1 MKQKVALRIK
11 IVSNEINR
19 KVTELLKE
27 DDNPSSGTQMRLL
40 NFIHRRNNK
49 QVPVYQKDIEMAFDI
64 RRSTATGVLQTLEKR
79 QFIERKNC
87 AEDHRLKAIFLT
99 DLGNEKV
106 QENLCKLQGFDR
118 KLIEDL
124 STEELDNFLLVL
136 DKISENCKNIEM
148 KGGKPG

>member
-27 DDNPSSGTQMRLL
+27 DDNPSSSTQMRLL

-49 QVPVYQKDIEMAFDI
+49 QVPVYQKDIEMEFDI

-79 QFIERKNC
+79 RFIERKNC
-87 AEDHRLKAIFLT
+87 AEDNRLKAIFLT

>member
-1 MKQKVALRIK
+1 MKRKVALQIK

-19 KVTELLKE
+19 KVTEILKE

-49 QVPVYQKDIEMAFDI
+49 QVPVYQKDIELEFDI

-79 QFIERKNC
+79 QFVERKNC
-87 AEDHRLKAIFLT
+87 AEDNRLKAIFLT

-106 QENLCKLQGFDR
+106 QENMCKLQGFDQ
-118 KLIEDL
+118 KLIEGVSKD
-124 STEELDNFLLVL
+124 ELDDFLLVL
-136 DKISENCKNIEM
+136 EKISENCKSVEM
-148 KGGKPG
+148 KGGRPR

>member
-49 QVPVYQKDIEMAFDI
+49 QVPVYQKDIEMEFDI

-87 AEDHRLKAIFLT
+87 AEDNRLKAIFLT